1 MSDQSRNLDYQLS
14 NVPDAAA
21 KVRLRVPADR
31 GNRDAGLE
39 KPLSRIWDL
48 PVMAESVEEMFTW
61 LDENTEGM
69 RTIRMEYLDGSGGYV
84 ASHALNPA
92 GVIEAD
98 YSQVA
103 PEARRREIV
112 ADATALTTKEL
123 LMLAATNQ
131 KDNQAAFIA
140 LTSKFEKVATDAL
153 QTVNRLSGH
162 VVQLGSDNSTRAE
175 GTMQLLLGELL
186 AAKDE
191 ARAASVSRAEDK
203 TPGEAES
210 DGVKLVRELVPMFDK
225 AQSKGLSSFVGSLM
239 KGETKA
245 VETLKEQLKPYS
257 QAEKA
262 AFLAKLVE

>member
-1 MSDQSRNLDYQLS
+1 MSDQTRTLDYQLS
-14 NVPDAAA
+14 NVPNDAA
-21 KVRLRVPADR
+21 KVRIRVPADK

-39 KPLSRIWDL
+39 KALSKIWDS
-48 PVMAESVEEMFTW
+48 PPSAEAVDEMFTW

-69 RTIRMEYLDGSGGYV
+69 RTIRLEFLDGTGNYLIG
-84 ASHALNPA
+84 HALNPA

-98 YSQVA
+98 YSQVE
-103 PEARRREIV
+103 PEQRRREIV
-112 ADATALTTKEL
+112 AEATALTTREL

-131 KDNQAAFIA
+131 KENQAAFINLA
-140 LTSKFEKVATDAL
+140 SKFEKVTSDAL
-153 QTVNRLSGH
+153 STVNRLSGH
-162 VVQLGSDNSTRAE
+162 VVQLGADNSTRAE
-175 GTMQLLLGELL
+175 GTMTMLVGELL

-203 TPGEAES
+203 APSEHES

-225 AQSKGLSSFVGSLM
+225 ASAKGLSSFVGELM
-239 KGETKA
+239 KGDGTAIGK
-245 VETLKEQLKPYS
+245 LKEQLKPYS